1 MQRNSI
7 VTSRGSW
14 TAALWAAC
22 LVCFLLLP
30 AGCRKRSPEPPPA
43 PQVTVAVP
51 AMREVTDY
59 LELTGNTQAVQTVQ
73 LRARVA
79 GYLQKVLFQ
88 DGQVVK
94 KNQRLF
100 IIQQDTYKANLRQA
114 EAAIAQQKAQLD
126 FAAAQYER
134 YSRLILQKAA
144 SQSDVDNWRFQRD
157 SARANLLS
165 AQAKRELAALDL
177 AYTEISAPFNGRIDR
192 SLKDPGNLVGSGENT
207 VLAEINQI
215 DPIYVYFTVSDT
227 DLARLM
233 KEARWIPG
241 QVRNREWPAEIGLP
255 AENGYPHKGKL
266 DFASISLT
274 PTTGTLLM
282 RGVFPNPDGKILPG
296 LYARIRIPVRTMNAY
311 LIPEEA
317 VGRDQRGPYLLTVNG
332 QYIVQRLAVKTGPL
346 IGKERAIIEGL
357 SGKEQV
363 VVKGMQRAVPGRKV
377 TTQGP
382 GADKKGAP

>member
-1 MQRNSI
+1 MQRNGMVARRS
-7 VTSRGSW
+7 S
-14 TAALWAAC
+14 TAALCVIC
-22 LVCFLLLP
+22 LACFLLFP
-30 AGCRKRSPEPPPA
+30 AGCRKRPPEPPPA
-43 PQVTVAVP
+43 PHVTVALP

-59 LELTGNTQAVQTVQ
+59 LDLTGNTQAVQTVQ

-79 GYLQKVLFQ
+79 GYLRKVLFQ

-94 KNQRLF
+94 KDQRLF
-100 IIQQDTYKANLRQA
+100 VIQQDTYKANLRQA

-134 YSRLILQKAA
+134 YSRLVLQKAA

-227 DLARLM
+227 DLARLV

-241 QVRNREWPAEIGLP
+241 QVRNRQWPVEAGLP
-255 AENGYPHKGKL
+255 AENGHPHKGKL

-274 PTTGTLLM
+274 ATTGTLLL
-282 RGVFPNPDGKILPG
+282 RGVFPNPEGKILPG
-296 LYARIRIPVRTMNAY
+296 LYARIRIPVRTVNAY
-311 LIPEEA
+311 LVPEEA
-317 VGRDQRGPYLLTVNG
+317 VGRDQRGSYLLTVND
-332 QYIVQRLAVKTGPL
+332 QHIVERLAVKTGPL
-346 IGKERAIIEGL
+346 VGKERAIIEGL

-363 VVKGMQRAVPGRKV
+363 IIKGMQRAVPGRKV
-377 TTQGP
+377 TTE
-382 GADKKGAP
+382 ALKSDKKGAS

>member
-1 MQRNSI
+1 
-7 VTSRGSW
+7 VG
-14 TAALWAAC
+14 
-22 LVCFLLLP
+22 
-30 AGCRKRSPEPPPA
+30 G
-43 PQVTVAVP
+43 
-51 AMREVTDY
+51 Y
-59 LELTGNTQAVQTVQ
+59 LE
-73 LRARVA
+73 
-79 GYLQKVLFQ
+79 KVLFR

-94 KNQRLF
+94 KKQPLF
-100 IIQQDTYKANLRQA
+100 IIQQDTYRANLKQA

-134 YSRLILQKAA
+134 YSTLVKQKAA

-157 SARANLLS
+157 SAKANLIS
-165 AQAKRELAALDL
+165 AQAKKELAALDL
-177 AYTEISAPFNGRIDR
+177 SYTEISAPFNGRIDR

-241 QVRNREWPAEIGLP
+241 QDRNREWPVEVGLP

-274 PTTGTLLM
+274 ATTGTLLL
-282 RGVFPNPDGKILPG
+282 RAVLPNPEGKILPG
-296 LYARIRIPVRTMNAY
+296 LFARIRIPVRTMDAY
-311 LIPEEA
+311 LVPEEA
-317 VGRDQRGPYLLTVNG
+317 VGRDQRGPYLLAVND
-332 QYIVQRLAVKTGPL
+332 QSIVQRLAVKTGPL
-346 IGKERAIIEGL
+346 VGKERAIIEGL

-377 TTQGP
+377 TTQGLGP
-382 GADKKGAP
+382 NKKGAS